1 MNTQF
6 NPMEHAFLLA
16 PLIAL
21 AVSWIAQRLLLNG
34 RLASSTLDFP
44 NHRSLHR
51 QPTPRTGGVAVALG
65 IGSAWLLLPAAP
77 WLPAL
82 GCAAL
87 ALAAVSLVDDMRGLS
102 AAMRLAAHFAVCAAF
117 LAVLGIEW
125 RWALLLLLPMI
136 WSVNLYNF
144 MDGLDGLAA
153 GMTVLGFGAYA
164 LLAVLQGSAAIALLS
179 LCISAAALGFLPFNF
194 APARVFLGDAGS
206 IPLGFLAAA
215 VGIAGWHQGVWQ
227 LWFPLLVFSPFIV
240 DATVTLAERA
250 ARGARLTEAHSEHYY
265 QRLARLGFGHR
276 HTALLEY
283 ALMLLAAAAALI
295 AATGTGTTPAVALA
309 GLAALEIACLVAVDR
324 AWRRNRMENGQY
336 QQQGPRA

>member
-1 MNTQF
+1 MNTQSD
-6 NPMEHAFLLA
+6 PMEFAFLLP
-16 PLIAL
+16 PLVAL
-21 AVSWIAQRLLLNG
+21 AVSWIAQRLLLNS

-51 QPTPRTGGVAVALG
+51 HPTPRTGGVAIALG
-65 IGSAWLLLPAAP
+65 IGSAWLLLPSAP
-77 WLPAL
+77 WLSAL
-82 GCAAL
+82 GGAAL
-87 ALAAVSLVDDMRGLS
+87 ILAAVSLVDDLRGLS
-102 AAMRLAAHFAVCAAF
+102 AATRLTAHFAVCAAF
-117 LAVLGIEW
+117 LATLGIEW
-125 RWALLLLLPMI
+125 RWALLLLLPMM

-164 LLAVLQGSAAIALLS
+164 LLAVLQGGTAMATLS
-179 LCISAAALGFLPFNF
+179 LCISLAALGFLPFNF

-215 VGIAGWHQGVWQ
+215 IGITGWHQDLWQ

-240 DATVTLAERA
+240 DATATLAERA
-250 ARGARLTEAHSEHYY
+250 ARGAHLTEAHSEHYY

-283 ALMLLAAAAALI
+283 ALMVLAAAAALI
-295 AATGTGTTPAVALA
+295 AATGAGSAPTVALA
-309 GLAALEIACLVAVDR
+309 GLAVLEIACLVAVDR
-324 AWRRNRMENGQY
+324 AWRRSRMENGQY
-336 QQQGPRA
+336 QQQGPQR